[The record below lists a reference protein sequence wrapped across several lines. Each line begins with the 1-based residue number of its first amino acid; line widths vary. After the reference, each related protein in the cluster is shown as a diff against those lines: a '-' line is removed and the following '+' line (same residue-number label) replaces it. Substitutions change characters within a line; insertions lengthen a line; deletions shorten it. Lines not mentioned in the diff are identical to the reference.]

1 MTGAPPERPRDAART
16 GGMAIRPLATGT
28 NVESN
33 PVKSVRNINDAAND
47 LAHIGT
53 VVLHLEKLAQS
64 RKTDWQSTIVTLPEY
79 WRARVV
85 ANAAIS
91 PALEPQVRS
100 LLARLEAIERL
111 GEPRG

>member
-1 MTGAPPERPRDAART
+1 M
-16 GGMAIRPLATGT
+16 
-28 NVESN
+28 
-33 PVKSVRNINDAAND
+33 KSVRNINDAAKD
-47 LAHIGT
+47 LAHIGA
-53 VVLHLEKLAQS
+53 VVLRLEQLAHSQ
-64 RKTDWQSTIVTLPEY
+64 RADWQTTVVTLPEY